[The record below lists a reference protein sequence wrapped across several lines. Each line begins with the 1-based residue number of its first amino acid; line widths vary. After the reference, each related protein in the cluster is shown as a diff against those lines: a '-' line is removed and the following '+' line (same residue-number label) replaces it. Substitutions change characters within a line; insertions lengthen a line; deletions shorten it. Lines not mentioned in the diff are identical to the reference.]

1 MDSED
6 GIISGV
12 NSQLNPLMAL
22 ILGARPYNYLE
33 ILILALVFKVN
44 S

>member
-1 MDSED
+1 MDGED

-12 NSQLNPLMAL
+12 NSQLDPFVAL
-22 ILGARPYNYLE
+22 ILRARSYNYLE
-33 ILILALVFKVN
+33 ILILALVSRVD